1 MQIISGSV
9 LKFFVSFL
17 ILSLIAPAAFAV
29 EAYFN
34 YNARSSYT
42 EPYRSITRQGDN
54 LEAVLLRE
62 IKSAKKSVFVAV
74 QEFRLPSLAQALVDL
89 KKKGVD
95 VRVVLEK
102 DYNFDVLHQRPGSE
116 ESEGSDHRELR
127 AFVDVNRD
135 GKIDV
140 SELETRD
147 AVYMLNKGKV
157 PLIDDSFGVSKGS
170 ALMHH
175 KLVVVDG
182 KKTVVTTANFT
193 MSCIHGDINSPA
205 SRGNPNSLIVA
216 DSTQMAAL
224 FTEEFLLMWGT
235 KFGLNKTF
243 RPAKTVTVGGVK
255 ITVQFSPTSKTAPFE
270 QSTNGLIANYIS
282 KATRSFKA
290 ALFVFSEQKLADVLE
305 TRHDAGVSV
314 GVLIE
319 SRFAYRD
326 YSELLDMLGLEMLGV
341 NCKPEPGNRPWKNPI
356 REGGMAVLG
365 GDKLHHK
372 YAVIDSKYTLVGS
385 HNWSDSANNANDE
398 TMLVI
403 ESTSISDSY
412 TQEYNRLLATAVL
425 GITTK
430 AESDIQKRKDNC
442 ARQGLL

>member
-1 MQIISGSV
+1 M
-9 LKFFVSFL
+9 KYFASFL
-17 ILSLIAPAAFAV
+17 ICSLIAQSAFAV

-34 YNARSSYT
+34 QNARNSYK
-42 EPYRSITRQGDN
+42 EPYRPITRQGDN

-62 IKSAKKSVFVAV
+62 IKAAKKSVYVAV
-74 QEFRLPSLAQALVDL
+74 QEFRIPSLAQALVDL
-89 KKKGVD
+89 KKAGVD
-95 VRVVLEK
+95 VRVVVEK

-116 ESEGSDHRELR
+116 ESEGSDHRELK
-127 AFVDVNRD
+127 AFVDVNKD
-135 GKIDV
+135 GKLDV
-140 SELETRD
+140 AELESRD
-147 AVYMLNKGKV
+147 AIYMLNKGKV
-157 PLIDDSFGVSKGS
+157 PLIDDGAGQSMGS

-175 KLVVVDG
+175 KFVVVDG

-205 SRGNPNSLIVA
+205 SRGNPNSMIVA
-216 DSTQMAAL
+216 DSTQMAAI
-224 FTEEFLLMWGT
+224 FTEEFNLMWSK
-235 KFGLNKTF
+235 KFGLNKTA
-243 RPAKTVTVGGVK
+243 RAPKTVTVGSTK
-255 ITVQFSPTSKTAPFE
+255 ITIQFSPTSKSASFE
-270 QSTNGLIANYIS
+270 QSTNGLIASYMA
-282 KATRSFKA
+282 KAKRSFKA

-305 TRHDAGVSV
+305 QRHDAGVDI

-319 SRFAYRD
+319 SRFAYRE

-341 NCKPEPGNRPWKNPI
+341 NCKPEPGNKPWKNPI
-356 REGGMAVLG
+356 REGGMATLG

-372 YAVIDSKYTLVGS
+372 YGVIDGKYTLVGS

-412 TQEYNRLLATAVL
+412 TQEYERLKSTATL

-430 AESDIQKRKDNC
+430 AESDIQKRKDSC

>member
-1 MQIISGSV
+1 
-9 LKFFVSFL
+9 LKYFASFL
-17 ILSLIAPAAFAV
+17 ICSLIAQSAFAV

-34 YNARSSYT
+34 QNARNSYK
-42 EPYRSITRQGDN
+42 EPYRPITRQGDN

-62 IKSAKKSVFVAV
+62 IKAAKKSVYVAV
-74 QEFRLPSLAQALVDL
+74 QEFRIPSLAQALVDL
-89 KKKGVD
+89 KKAGVD
-95 VRVVLEK
+95 VRVVVEK

-116 ESEGSDHRELR
+116 ESEGSDHRELK
-127 AFVDVNRD
+127 AFVDVNKD
-135 GKIDV
+135 GKLDV
-140 SELETRD
+140 AELESRD
-147 AVYMLNKGKV
+147 AIYMLNKGKV
-157 PLIDDSFGVSKGS
+157 PLIDDGAGQSMGS

-175 KLVVVDG
+175 KFVVVDG

-205 SRGNPNSLIVA
+205 SRGNPNSMIVA
-216 DSTQMAAL
+216 DSTQMAAI
-224 FTEEFLLMWGT
+224 FTEEFNLMWSK
-235 KFGLNKTF
+235 KFGLNKTA
-243 RPAKTVTVGGVK
+243 RAPKTVTVGSTK
-255 ITVQFSPTSKTAPFE
+255 ITIQFSPTSKSASFE
-270 QSTNGLIANYIS
+270 QSTNGLIASYMA
-282 KATRSFKA
+282 KAKRSFKA

-305 TRHDAGVSV
+305 QRHDAGVDI

-319 SRFAYRD
+319 SRFAYRE

-341 NCKPEPGNRPWKNPI
+341 NCKPEPGNKPWKNPI
-356 REGGMAVLG
+356 REGGMATLG

-372 YAVIDSKYTLVGS
+372 YGVIDGKYTLVGS

-412 TQEYNRLLATAVL
+412 TQEYERLKSTATL

-430 AESDIQKRKDNC
+430 AESDIQKRKDSC

>member
-1 MQIISGSV
+1 MKYIA
-9 LKFFVSFL
+9 SFL
-17 ILSLIAPAAFAV
+17 ICSLIAQSAFAV

-34 YNARSSYT
+34 QNARSSYK
-42 EPYRSITRQGDN
+42 EPYRPITRQGDN

-62 IKSAKKSVFVAV
+62 IKAAKKSVYVAV
-74 QEFRLPSLAQALVDL
+74 QEFRIPSLAQALVDL
-89 KKKGVD
+89 KKAGVD
-95 VRVVLEK
+95 VRVVVEK

-116 ESEGSDHRELR
+116 ESEGSDHRELK
-127 AFVDVNRD
+127 AFVDVNKD
-135 GKIDV
+135 GKLDV
-140 SELETRD
+140 AELESRD
-147 AVYMLNKGKV
+147 AIYMLNKGKV
-157 PLIDDSFGVSKGS
+157 PLIDDGAGQSMGS

-175 KLVVVDG
+175 KFVVVDG

-205 SRGNPNSLIVA
+205 SRGNPNSMIVA
-216 DSTQMAAL
+216 DSAQMASI
-224 FTEEFLLMWGT
+224 FTEEFNLMWS
-235 KFGLNKTF
+235 KRFGLNKTA
-243 RPAKTVTVGGVK
+243 RPPKTVTVGSTK
-255 ITVQFSPTSKTAPFE
+255 ITIQFSPTSKTASFE
-270 QSTNGLIANYIS
+270 QSTNGLIASYLG
-282 KATRSFKA
+282 KAKRSFKA

-305 TRHDAGVSV
+305 QRHDAGVDI

-319 SRFAYRD
+319 SRFAYRE

-341 NCKPEPGNRPWKNPI
+341 NCKPEAGNRPWKNPI
-356 REGGMAVLG
+356 REGGMATLG

-372 YAVIDSKYTLVGS
+372 YGVIDGRYTLVGS

-412 TQEYNRLLATAVL
+412 TQEYERLKSTATL

-430 AESDIQKRKDNC
+430 AESDIQKRKDSC